1 MIKRVSTRLFL
12 AAVLVALAWP
22 MAFADRQT
30 TGDILLIE
38 KVREAMTRDLPRNG
52 LSMAQVERRF
62 GEPLERR
69 GPVGEPPITRW
80 TYQDYSVYFEHDL
93 VIESVLHNEAVI
105 REINAGQR

>member
-12 AAVLVALAWP
+12 AAVLVALVWP
-22 MAFADRQT
+22 MAYADRQT